1 MSTSLQPTWLAARS
15 DDATPLRLARWGNG
29 DRDVLLVH
37 GLAEHAGRYNHVA
50 TALVEAGWRVTLVEL
65 RGHGKSGGRRGH
77 CGAWH
82 RYVEDVQAAA
92 GAIGR
97 PFAILAHS
105 MGGLV
110 SLDAL
115 REPLTPPC
123 RALAL
128 SNPLLGLAF
137 EAPAWKVKMSTG
149 LSRLLPWLPVPSGLD
164 TAFLS
169 HDAEVV
175 RAYEADPM
183 VFSSVTPRWFTES
196 QAAMARVNG
205 DPGRT
210 QLPLRLMVSTGDK
223 ICDHKVAL
231 RLYEGWTADKT
242 LAVYDDLYHEIF
254 NEPQKDAILA
264 DLVAWLDK
272 VWAPTT

>member
-1 MSTSLQPTWLAARS
+1 MSTPLQPTWLSARS
-15 DDATPLRLARWGNG
+15 DDATPLRLARWGDG

-50 TALVEAGWRVTLVEL
+50 TALVEGGWRVTLVEL

-77 CGAWH
+77 CVAWH

-92 GAIGR
+92 GTIGK

-164 TAFLS
+164 TTFLS

-175 RAYEADPM
+175 RAYEADPL

-205 DPGRT
+205 DPGRYA
-210 QLPLRLMVSTGDK
+210 LPMRLMVSTGDK
-223 ICDHKVAL
+223 ICDHQAAL
-231 RLYEGWTADKT
+231 RLYEGWTAEKT
-242 LAVYDDLYHEIF
+242 LEVYPDLYHEIF
-254 NEPQKDAILA
+254 NEPEKATILA

-272 VWAPTT
+272 VWAPTA